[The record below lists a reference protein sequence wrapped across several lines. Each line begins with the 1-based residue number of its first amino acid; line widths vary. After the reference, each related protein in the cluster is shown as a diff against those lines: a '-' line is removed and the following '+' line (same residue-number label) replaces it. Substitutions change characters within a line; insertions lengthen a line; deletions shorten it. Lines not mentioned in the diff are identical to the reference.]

1 MDGNG
6 GMGLLLLVIMDH
18 SLIPYSAAVRYT
30 LHVHVCIHIY
40 IYMCVYVYIIYVY
53 IICENY
59 IYMYIYYICVLYIY
73 MYIYY
78 ICICY
83 IYMYIIYIIYVY
95 IIYVYIIYVYYLFH
109 ILVASKTLR
118 KVPQAV
124 DIGNC
129 AGSTSST
136 LNPGGFTSGGV
147 HKWIYMGVP
156 QNAWLTI
163 DNPHQN
169 I

>member
-18 SLIPYSAAVRYT
+18 SLIPSSAAVRYT
-30 LHVHVCIHIY
+30 LHVHVCIH

-73 MYIYY
+73 AYLLYMYMLYIYV
-78 ICICY
+78 
-83 IYMYIIYIIYVY
+83 YIIY

-156 QNAWLTI
+156 QNAWLII